1 LSTHCAS
8 ETDKLD
14 IKIIRELLQPTPF
27 VTTREGQRGSFR
39 SMSRKLRVS
48 DGVVAKRM
56 ERLVR
61 SGFIKGFPLLLNTD
75 LLGLKVGALLLDV
88 KASTPRK
95 ELAEKLSLVEGL
107 FVVQTHLFGS
117 VGISFYYRDDESF
130 EKKAELIST
139 VAGALGAKLA
149 RVPFPKSTVSLSKS
163 DWMILSRLQRNVDMS
178 CGEISEE
185 LQMST
190 RTVRRRMVRMTKGGV
205 IFTIASMDVT
215 AIREGVMA
223 DLIIEYDSPR
233 ARAQVDKMLF
243 ELLDPYYYFTGLWEG
258 FSSFAI
264 ILPSISKSREILETV
279 RIAEGIKSANVELVE
294 DRFEFYDYLHEA
306 VDRKLASLRLT

>member
-1 LSTHCAS
+1 M
-8 ETDKLD
+8 DKLD

-27 VTTREGQRGSFR
+27 VTTREGQKGSLR
-39 SMSRKLRVS
+39 SMGRKLRVS
-48 DGVVAKRM
+48 DGVVAKRVD
-56 ERLVR
+56 RLRR

-75 LLGLKVGALLLDV
+75 LLGLKVGV
-88 KASTPRK
+88 
-95 ELAEKLSLVEGL
+95 

-139 VAGALGAKLA
+139 VAGALSAKLA
-149 RVPFPKSTVSLSKS
+149 RIPFPESTVTLSKS

-178 CGEISEE
+178 FGEISEE
-185 LQMST
+185 LHMST

-215 AIREGVMA
+215 AVREGVMA

-233 ARAQVDKMLF
+233 VRAQVDKMLF
-243 ELLDPYYYFTGLWEG
+243 ELLEPYYYFTGLWEG

-279 RIAEGIKSANVELVE
+279 RRAEGIKSANVELVE

-306 VDRKLASLRLT
+306 VDRKLASLQLT